1 MEGLEFKEEWNCKE
15 VINQQIGMEA
25 KVSEGERA
33 EEKVGQELMVVESS
47 KTGTLQEHQL
57 EKLKKGTVMQDV

>member
-1 MEGLEFKEEWNCKE
+1 MEFKEEWNCKE

-33 EEKVGQELMVVESS
+33 EEKVGQELLLVKVF
-47 KTGTLQEHQL
+47 
-57 EKLKKGTVMQDV
+57 